1 MPDGTAPMIDVPP
14 TAPGEWSIAQIE
26 YALSRPLPAQ
36 LLKQKK
42 KGGNTLDYLPW
53 YRAVKILNKYA
64 PGWGSEV
71 RSMQQ
76 IGDNLCLSVALSIPT
91 SSGIVTREATGIESL
106 NCSSF
111 GDPASNAQSMA
122 LRRAAAQFG
131 LGLHLYEKAK

>member
-1 MPDGTAPMIDVPP
+1 MTEAQIAPP
-14 TAPGEWSIAQIE
+14 TKPGEWSIAQIE

-42 KGGNTLDYLPW
+42 KGGSTLDYLPW

-76 IGDNLCLSVALSIPT
+76 IGENLALTIAITIP
-91 SSGIVTREATGIESL
+91 SADGKITREATGIESL
-106 NCSSF
+106 SCSSF

-131 LGLHLYEKAK
+131 LGLHLYEKSK